1 MLGKI
6 RSKSADS
13 RKSGLSRTSS
23 QEFNADTFG
32 EAEDRI
38 RALGEVTSHL
48 DKKEVSGEVLD
59 QAIKTLFDK
68 YSQEKDK
75 NKNDPTLSAL
85 FGCKVNHGITPP
97 ENCLSRSSKRT
108 DLDRFQKLQRI
119 FATVPIFTNGDTYS
133 VRDFLQSMNSLV
145 ESLDFQISE
154 KEFEILLLGRLA
166 PNIRSVMNLHRTDSL
181 ESLYANLCN
190 LYDMSESC
198 LSALSEIM
206 KCTKN
211 KFSSLRTYL
220 EEILRLIGLSGKSK
234 EQESQL
240 LLFSMDLFLPERVK
254 WRLRDYTDQYESVNS
269 TYPPLPLIINFVHRY
284 RSDIDQELAKK
295 GKERSYNMVEAPEP
309 VRFEREDRDKLV
321 CKECKKP
328 GHNADSCY
336 RLARCTKCSKMGH
349 TEKICRNYVNCSKCG
364 RQGHSI
370 ENCTARCRLCNNIDH
385 ISVICPIY
393 PGQEPLKSYC
403 LNCMKKNSLKLFHP
417 SSQCV
422 NAPKN

>member
-13 RKSGLSRTSS
+13 RKSGISRSDS
-23 QEFNADTFG
+23 QEFIGETFG

-38 RALGEVTSHL
+38 RALGEVASHL

-59 QAIKTLFDK
+59 QAIRNLFDK

-75 NKNDPTLSAL
+75 VKIDPTQIL

-97 ENCLSRSSKRT
+97 ENCLSKTSKRT

-119 FATVPIFTNGDTYS
+119 FSTVPTFTNGDSYS

-181 ESLYANLCN
+181 ESLYANLLN
-190 LYDMSESC
+190 LYDMSESR

-240 LLFSMDLFLPERVK
+240 LLFSMDLILPERVK
-254 WRLRDYTDQYESVNS
+254 WRLRDYTDQYESVHK
-269 TYPPLPLIINFVHRY
+269 TYPPVPLIINFVHRY
-284 RSDIDQELAKK
+284 RTDIDQELLKK
-295 GKERSYNMVEAPEP
+295 GKERAYNMIEAVEPDS
-309 VRFEREDRDKLV
+309 VDRQSKERVV
-321 CKECKKP
+321 CTECGKT

-336 RLARCTKCSKMGH
+336 RLARCSKCSKLGH
-349 TEKICRNYVNCSKCG
+349 TEKVCRTNLNCKKCG
-364 RQGHSI
+364 RQGHTV
-370 ENCTARCRLCNNIDH
+370 ENCTARCRLCNSQDH
-385 ISVICPIY
+385 ISVLCPVY
-393 PGQEPLKSYC
+393 PGQEPVKSFC
-403 LNCMKKNSLKLFHP
+403 SNCMKKNSLKLFHP

-422 NAPKN
+422 NSPKN

>member
-13 RKSGLSRTSS
+13 RKSGMSRSES
-23 QEFNADTFG
+23 QEFIGGAFG
-32 EAEDRI
+32 EAEERI

-59 QAIKTLFDK
+59 QAIRNLFDK

-75 NKNDPTLSAL
+75 DKIDPTQIL

-97 ENCLSRSSKRT
+97 ENCLSKTSKRT

-119 FATVPIFTNGDTYS
+119 FSTVPIFTNGDSYS

-181 ESLYANLCN
+181 ESLYANLLN
-190 LYDMSESC
+190 LYDMSESR

-220 EEILRLIGLSGKSK
+220 AEI
-234 EQESQL
+234 
-240 LLFSMDLFLPERVK
+240 
-254 WRLRDYTDQYESVNS
+254 
-269 TYPPLPLIINFVHRY
+269 
-284 RSDIDQELAKK
+284 
-295 GKERSYNMVEAPEP
+295 
-309 VRFEREDRDKLV
+309 
-321 CKECKKP
+321 
-328 GHNADSCY
+328 CY
-336 RLARCTKCSKMGH
+336 CSPW
-349 TEKICRNYVNCSKCG
+349 I
-364 RQGHSI
+364 
-370 ENCTARCRLCNNIDH
+370 
-385 ISVICPIY
+385 
-393 PGQEPLKSYC
+393 
-403 LNCMKKNSLKLFHP
+403 
-417 SSQCV
+417 
-422 NAPKN
+422 